1 MERKLVHDSF
11 YVPINESMTL
21 NSEKSAPDMLTVTL
35 FIRLIIIHVL
45 GIGLFLFLQC
55 FNFSLHRVSLG
66 KDWQPFRKAGFY
78 FSRLAAEEGP
88 RSPVPLYWADEC
100 VLTEV
105 NVP

>member
-1 MERKLVHDSF
+1 
-11 YVPINESMTL
+11 
-21 NSEKSAPDMLTVTL
+21 MLTVTL
-35 FIRLIIIHVL
+35 FIRLIIIPVL
-45 GIGLFLFLQC
+45 GIGIFLFLQC
-55 FNFSLHRVSLG
+55 FSFSLG